1 MPVTLVTGSSTG
13 IGRATALHLARE
25 GHRVWASMRDL
36 ARGNALREAAES
48 ESLPI
53 ERVRLD
59 VTDPASVEA
68 AVASVLDSAGRIDN
82 LICNAGF
89 HAGHAMEDTELEVYQ
104 RLLDTNFLG
113 GIRCIK
119 AVLPRMRER
128 GSGCVVGVTSQSGRL
143 VHPTLSAYSAS
154 KFAME
159 AALEALAL
167 EVAGFG
173 IRVAI
178 VEPGLTFTAAQSKA
192 EPRPTGTPY
201 QKLYQRTGALFAND
215 AGVASSAEQVAAAI
229 SEAIHGGEAKLRHLV
244 GRDAERNASG
254 RSRVSDEE
262 WVAMHGAE
270 ADDEFHEQWAAAFG
284 TDPRGG

>member
-192 EPRPTGTPY
+192 
-201 QKLYQRTGALFAND
+201 ND